1 LSDLQ
6 ILQNQLGF
14 SFNNSSLLQQA
25 FTHSSYVNEHPGSAM
40 TDNERLEFLGDAV
53 LNIVVTEE
61 IYNRFEHFSE
71 GKLTE
76 IRSILNREETL
87 SQMADNLNLGE
98 YLQMSKGEKASG
110 GNCKK
115 SNLANTFEALI
126 GAIYLDRGMDHARN
140 FILTSLESHLVSI
153 ENGDYTTNYKGLL
166 QEYTQ
171 AYYKKLPT
179 YHTVHSVGP
188 DHEKTFTVEVSLEEK
203 ILARGY
209 GKSKRSAEMSAAE
222 RAYKKLSPKIDL

>member
-6 ILQNQLGF
+6 ILQNKLGF
-14 SFNNSSLLQQA
+14 SFNDSSLLQQA
-25 FTHSSYVNEHPGSAM
+25 FTHSSYVNEHSGSAM

-98 YLQMSKGEKASG
+98 HLQMSKGEKASG
-110 GNCKK
+110 GDLKK

-126 GAIYLDRGMDHARN
+126 GAIYLDRGIDYARS
-140 FILTSLESHLVSI
+140 FILNSLEPHLVSI
-153 ENGDYTTNYKGLL
+153 ENGDYSTNYKGLL

-171 AYYKKLPT
+171 GQYKKLPA
-179 YHTVHSVGP
+179 YHTVNSEGP
-188 DHEKTFTVEVSLEEK
+188 DHEKTFTVEVSLDDK
-203 ILARGY
+203 TLARGY

-222 RAYKKLSPKIDL
+222 KAYKKLSQNSS

>member
-14 SFNNSSLLQQA
+14 SFNDSNLLQQA
-25 FTHSSYVNEHPGSAM
+25 FIHSSYVNEHPDSAIA
-40 TDNERLEFLGDAV
+40 DNERLEFLGDAV

-61 IYNRFEHFSE
+61 IYNRFEDFSE

-126 GAIYLDRGMDHARN
+126 GAIYLDQGMDYARS
-140 FILTSLESHLVSI
+140 FILNSLETHLI
-153 ENGDYTTNYKGLL
+153 AIDNGDYATNYKGLL

-179 YHTVHSVGP
+179 YHTVNSEGP
-188 DHEKTFTVEVSLEEK
+188 DHQKTFTVEVSLEDK
-203 ILARGY
+203 TLARGY
-209 GKSKRSAEMSAAE
+209 GKSKRLAEMSAAE
-222 RAYKKLSPKIDL
+222 KAYKKLSLK

>member
-1 LSDLQ
+1 MSDLQ

-14 SFNNSSLLQQA
+14 SFNDSNLLQQA
-25 FTHSSYVNEHPGSAM
+25 FIHSSYVNEHPDSAIA
-40 TDNERLEFLGDAV
+40 DNERLEFLGDAV

-61 IYNRFEHFSE
+61 IYNRFEDFSE

-126 GAIYLDRGMDHARN
+126 GAIYLDRGMDYARS
-140 FILTSLESHLVSI
+140 FILNSLETHLI
-153 ENGDYTTNYKGLL
+153 AIDNGDYATNYKGLL

-179 YHTVHSVGP
+179 YHTVNSEGP
-188 DHEKTFTVEVSLEEK
+188 DHQKTFTVEVSLEDK
-203 ILARGY
+203 TLARGY
-209 GKSKRSAEMSAAE
+209 GKSKRLAEMSAAE
-222 RAYKKLSPKIDL
+222 KAYKKLSLK

>member
-14 SFNNSSLLQQA
+14 NFNDSSLLQQA
-25 FTHSSYVNEHPGSAM
+25 FVHSSYVNEHPDSA
-40 TDNERLEFLGDAV
+40 TADNERLEFLGDAV
-53 LNIVVTEE
+53 LNIVITEE
-61 IYNRFEHFSE
+61 IYHRFEEFSE

-126 GAIYLDRGMDHARN
+126 GAIYLDRGMDHARR
-140 FILTSLESHLVSI
+140 FILNELETHLVSI

-171 AYYKKLPT
+171 AYYKKLPA
-179 YHTVHSVGP
+179 YHTVNSEGP
-188 DHEKTFTVEVSLEEK
+188 DHEKTFTVEVSLEDK
-203 ILARGY
+203 TIARGS

-222 RAYKKLSPKIDL
+222 KAYKKLSLK

>member
-1 LSDLQ
+1 MSDLQ

-14 SFNNSSLLQQA
+14 SFNDSNLLQQA
-25 FTHSSYVNEHPGSAM
+25 FIHSSYVNEHPDSAIA
-40 TDNERLEFLGDAV
+40 DNERLEFLGDAV

-61 IYNRFEHFSE
+61 IYNRFEDFSE

-126 GAIYLDRGMDHARN
+126 GAIYLDQGMDYARS
-140 FILTSLESHLVSI
+140 FILNSLETHLI
-153 ENGDYTTNYKGLL
+153 AIDNGDYATNYKGLL

-179 YHTVHSVGP
+179 YHTVNSEGP
-188 DHEKTFTVEVSLEEK
+188 DHQKTFTVEVSLEDK
-203 ILARGY
+203 TLARGY
-209 GKSKRSAEMSAAE
+209 GKSKRLAEMSAAE
-222 RAYKKLSPKIDL
+222 KAYKKLSLK